1 MGAVKS
7 RLPSSMWLRLW
18 PSGGGRFGRRVGG
31 PWRYAPVVALVLVV
45 LAWRALSVGTGHG
58 WAAEGLS
65 DLSPWALPSA
75 LAHSLARMALALGL
89 SFLFS
94 LIFAALAAHSLA
106 AERVLVPLLDVLQS
120 VPILGFLSLAVP
132 SFVALLPSPWLGWE
146 AAAIFALFTSQAWN
160 MALSLYQSLK
170 TVPADW
176 LEVAR
181 MARLSAWQRFWCL
194 ELPFA
199 TPALVWNTMMSVAGG
214 WFFIVAAEA
223 FTVAHQRV
231 ALPGM
236 GSFIAM
242 AIEREDL
249 GALVWAM
256 AALLGVIL
264 LQDRWVFQPLVAWSV
279 RFQSDPDLA
288 AGAWHPGGHA
298 RSARR
303 RMGRLSRL
311 SHHFRWVRRLHTQM
325 VRWRSALAM
334 AFPRR
339 AQASSSGLAAA
350 SSPRSLG
357 WVWLDGFG
365 LAIAGLSCGV
375 LWRFV
380 EREVGWPEALHV
392 AGLASLTLLRVLVLV
407 ALALLIWVPVGVVIG
422 LHPRWS
428 VRAQA
433 WVQFLAAF
441 PANVLFPLVVLGIVH
456 TGLAPDIWLSPLMI
470 LGAQW
475 YILFNVM
482 AAASTIPL
490 EWRLAADN
498 LGLTAWLRWRRLLL
512 PAVLPGIV
520 TGGLAASGGA
530 WNASIVAEW
539 VRWGPRTL
547 EAQGLGSYI
556 AQMTEQGDYPRVAL
570 GLSVMAVVVLGVNQW
585 IWRPLYRWALGRFH
599 R

>member
-1 MGAVKS
+1 MSVWDGSAVTD
-7 RLPSSMWLRLW
+7 LD
-18 PSGGGRFGRRVGG
+18 
-31 PWRYAPVVALVLVV
+31 A
-45 LAWRALSVGTGHG
+45 T
-58 WAAEGLS
+58 
-65 DLSPWALPSA
+65 LSPWALPGA

-94 LIFAALAAHSLA
+94 LAFAALAARSPV
-106 AERVLVPLLDVLQS
+106 AERVLVPLVDVLQS

-132 SFVALLPSPWLGWE
+132 GFVALLPQPWLGWE

-160 MALSLYQSLK
+160 MALSVYQSLK

-181 MARLSAWQRFWCL
+181 MSRLSGWQRFWRL

-231 ALPGM
+231 NLPGM
-236 GSFIAM
+236 GSFIAT
-242 AIEREDL
+242 AIDQENL
-249 GALVWAM
+249 AALSWAM
-256 AALLGVIL
+256 GVLLAVIL
-264 LQDRWVFQPLVAWSV
+264 AQDRWVFQPLVAWSA
-279 RFQSDPDLA
+279 RFQSDPDTSV
-288 AGAWHPGGHA
+288 WVRRSMRRPSGGLP
-298 RSARR
+298 R
-303 RMGRLSRL
+303 GL
-311 SHHFRWVRRLHTQM
+311 RWVRRFRARLGR
-325 VRWRSALAM
+325 VLSAAAM
-334 AFPRR
+334 AFPKRPQRERPATAVAFHLYRR
-339 AQASSSGLAAA
+339 QTRWLDAGGLVAAGLA
-350 SSPRSLG
+350 
-357 WVWLDGFG
+357 WVG
-365 LAIAGLSCGV
+365 
-375 LWRFV
+375 LWRFID
-380 EREVGWPEALHV
+380 REVGWSEAVHV
-392 AGLASLTLLRVLVLV
+392 SWLASLTLLRVLVLV
-407 ALALLIWVPVGVVIG
+407 ALALLIWVPVGVVVG

-428 VRAQA
+428 VRVQG

-441 PANVLFPLVVLGIVH
+441 PANVLFPLVVLGILR
-456 TGLAPDIWLSPLMI
+456 TGLNPNVWLSPLMI

-475 YILFNVM
+475 YILFNVI

-498 LGLTAWLRWRRLLL
+498 LGLKAWLRWRRLLL

-539 VRWGPRTL
+539 VRWGPRSL

-556 AQMTEQGDYPRVAL
+556 ARMTEQGDYPRVAL
-570 GLSVMAVVVLGVNQW
+570 GLGMMAVFVMAVNQW
-585 IWRPLYRWALGRFH
+585 IWRPLYRWALDRFH